1 MILGPEYVDRTT
13 PPEPWRGIASGATT
27 ADLLWGDCEAGT
39 HPLEVPDDQRFN
51 WTIPDALIKPW
62 LAAGVRLTVVVRCKH
77 PQYCAPPKGYVVP
90 SLFAALQA
98 SAPPKDVTALKC
110 FARLGAAL
118 ARRYPGVA
126 WKLDPE
132 ATDPTHWLGHA
143 SDFVLTYQEFRDAVL
158 DADPTARAVLSAV
171 NFGDRLDDLTGAS
184 LEKIIAKL
192 GERATSKA
200 AQASL
205 AFGIAMLGAATSDDI
220 VSFNQLSG
228 TNSNPAGGVD
238 PAVRLLRA
246 FAPAA
251 REVWMGDATGAPA
264 AAFDPT
270 LLFQPAPWREMTST
284 LAALK
289 RGDAAAWARRE
300 ADQAAMTA
308 AKIEAARAAG
318 VTRAHFCMV
327 RDIGESPWT
336 AAIAWQG
343 LTRPD
348 GSLRPACEAIRAAQ
362 RAAEVA

>member
-1 MILGPEYVDRTT
+1 MILGPEYVDKTT
-13 PPEPWRGIASGATT
+13 PPEPWRGIATGATT

-39 HPLEVPDDQRFN
+39 HPLEVSDDGRFY
-51 WTIPDALIKPW
+51 WKIADDLVKPW
-62 LAAGVRLTVVVRCKH
+62 LLAGVKLTVVVRCKH
-77 PQYCAPPKGYVVP
+77 PQYCRPTIPSP
-90 SLFAALQA
+90 SLFASLQA
-98 SAPPKDVTALKC
+98 SAPPKDETALKC

-118 ARRYPGVA
+118 ARRFPGVA

-132 ATDPTHWLGHA
+132 ATDPTHWLGSA
-143 SDFVLTYQEFRDAVL
+143 SDFVLTYQEFRAAVL
-158 DADPTARAVLSAV
+158 GADPTARVVLSAV

-184 LEKIIAKL
+184 LDRIIAKL

-200 AQASL
+200 AQDSL
-205 AFGIAMLGAATSDDI
+205 AFGIAMLGAATSDDV

-228 TNSNPAGGVD
+228 TNANPAGGVD
-238 PAVRLLRA
+238 PAARLLRA

-264 AAFDPT
+264 AVFDPT

-289 RGDAAAWARRE
+289 RGDPAAWARRE

-308 AKIEAARAAG
+308 AKIEAVRAAG
-318 VTRAHFCMV
+318 ITRAHFCMT

-343 LTRPD
+343 LTRAD
-348 GSLRPACEAIRAAQ
+348 GSLRPACEVIRAAQ
-362 RAAEVA
+362 S